1 MTVAE
6 LIRELKKFPRDKDV
20 IITVEFEHPA
30 VVELVSLALAGGK
43 EPLVLSADPGPDLQL
58 VPCECQDPAHD
69 MVSIEVCGMCLAGV
83 EHDSDEDTH
92 FEGTD

>member
-20 IITVEFEHPA
+20 IVTVSFEHAA
-30 VVELVSLALAGGK
+30 VLELVSLALAGGQ
-43 EPLVLSADPGPDLQL
+43 ESVVLSADPGPDLHL

-69 MVSIEVCGMCLAGV
+69 MVSIDVCGLCLTGV
-83 EHDSDEDTH
+83 EHDYDEDTH

>member
-20 IITVEFEHPA
+20 IVTVSFENPA
-30 VVELVSLALAGGK
+30 VLELVSLAMAHGQ
-43 EPLVLSADPGPDLQL
+43 EPVLLSADPGSDLHL
-58 VPCECQDPAHD
+58 VPCECQDPTHE
-69 MVSIEVCGMCLAGV
+69 MVSIEVCGMCLAGI
-83 EHDSDEDTH
+83 EHDSDKDTH